1 MEVNLEEILG
11 EGLLVSWA
19 FTDRPDLSLTVLP
32 KLQAR
37 EVRGKG
43 WREETEQGGGGR
55 AEGLTSLFPS
65 PQRGEEQVE
74 LSTIEELIEDAIVS
88 TQPAMMVNLRACS
101 ALGGLV
107 SRHSKQ
113 IVCVHVVFRVLCWDS
128 YSSFYLLLLL
138 GSQ

>member
-43 WREETEQGGGGR
+43 WKEETEQGGGGR
-55 AEGLTSLFPS
+55 AEGLTSLFPFL
-65 PQRGEEQVE
+65 QRGEEQVE

-101 ALGGLV
+101 APGGLV

-113 IVCVHVVFRVLCWDS
+113 IVPTFL
-128 YSSFYLLLLL
+128 YKMY
-138 GSQ
+138 QANIK

>member
-1 MEVNLEEILG
+1 MEVSLEEIPD

-37 EVRGKG
+37 EVRKWG
-43 WREETEQGGGGR
+43 WQKRGQTEGGR
-55 AEGLTSLFPS
+55 VGFQLFSSL
-65 PQRGEEQVE
+65 QRSEEQVE
-74 LSTIEELIEDAIVS
+74 LSTIEELIKDAIVS

-101 ALGGLV
+101 APGGVV

-113 IVCVHVVFRVLCWDS
+113 KVCMHPDLRILYQNYC
-128 YSSFYLLLLL
+128 SFYLFLFL
-138 GSQ
+138 GIQ